1 MNDGPRLS
9 WAEYERRSTANRPA
23 NRSEWL
29 PDGTWRD
36 PDCIECDGEGAPCCE
51 PPDGPLRL
59 TAGGWCEINGRGW
72 VATFP
77 GAPGF
82 DPRPLTGQQVMIDG
96 KAYMVHG
103 VETFAIPDASG
114 KPFGLLV
121 GER

>member
-1 MNDGPRLS
+1 MIPGR
-9 WAEYERRSTANRPA
+9 W
-23 NRSEWL
+23 
-29 PDGTWRD
+29 
-36 PDCIECDGEGAPCCE
+36 ECDALAAELLAEGG
-51 PPDGPLRL
+51 PPPAESDLPLRL
-59 TAGGWCEINGRGW
+59 TGGAWHEVTGRGW

-82 DPRPLTGQQVMIDG
+82 DPRPLVGQQVLIDG
-96 KAYMVHG
+96 KAYTVRG